1 MIIVK
6 RGRIKIIEGPG
17 SEVRLEAIM
26 ILHAIYETVKETLD
40 EERAEEE
47 LEKIVTIAK
56 MSLEEL
62 RRSAEVDEHAN

>member
-6 RGRIKIIEGPG
+6 RGRIKIIEGLG

-26 ILHAIYETVKETLD
+26 ILHAIYETVKETFD

-47 LEKIVTIAK
+47 LETIASIAK
-56 MSLEEL
+56 MSKGEL
-62 RRSAEVDEHAN
+62 LRSVEDDGHAN

>member
-6 RGRIKIIEGPG
+6 SGRIKIIEGPG

-62 RRSAEVDEHAN
+62 RRSAEVDGHAN

>member
-6 RGRIKIIEGPG
+6 SGKIKIIEGPG

-26 ILHAIYETVKETLD
+26 ILHAIYETVKETFD

-47 LEKIVTIAK
+47 LEKIVSIAK

-62 RRSAEVDEHAN
+62 RRSAEGDEHAN